1 MDEPMVLGLRNLE
14 NLPSAPLYNS
24 VTRLLCLKV
33 LGSGCR
39 FRGIHGAVL
48 WCRGAERIQPAGPA
62 ILIKKSK
69 PCSHCDMS
77 SSVRPPTSD
86 P

>member
-39 FRGIHGAVL
+39 FL
-48 WCRGAERIQPAGPA
+48 EFMEPYCGAEVLKEYSPLGP
-62 ILIKKSK
+62 
-69 PCSHCDMS
+69 PF
-77 SSVRPPTSD
+77 
-86 P
+86 